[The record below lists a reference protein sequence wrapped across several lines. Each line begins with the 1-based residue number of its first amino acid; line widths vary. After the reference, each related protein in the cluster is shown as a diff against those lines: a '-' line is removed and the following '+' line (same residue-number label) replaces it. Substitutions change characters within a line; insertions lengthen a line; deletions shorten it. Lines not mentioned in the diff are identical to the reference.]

1 MSGGAGAWLGAGAAT
16 PRVSPVSVGGGALGA
31 LCLRSYWE
39 PVPSVIHSE
48 EESPRI

>member
-1 MSGGAGAWLGAGAAT
+1 MLGWELVL
-16 PRVSPVSVGGGALGA
+16 PRHVSLPSSVGGGALGA